1 MVVLD
6 PERSG
11 GALLGE
17 MHALIGQAL
26 HCVAYVTNGAVRD
39 VAAVEAMGFQLFAG
53 RVEVSHK
60 YAHISEYG
68 RPVEI
73 DGLTI
78 APGDLLHCDRHGV
91 QSIPISV
98 AHQIPDMAAE
108 LGREEDELRKLC
120 RSPRFSLQSLEEKLQ
135 EIPGGGYEVTL
146 NGS

>member
-39 VAAVEAMGFQLFAG
+39 LPAVEAMGFQLFAG

-60 YAHISEYG
+60 YAHISEFG
-68 RPVEI
+68 RPVQI

-78 APGDLLHCDRHGV
+78 SPGDLLHGDRHGV
-91 QSIPISV
+91 HAIPIPF
-98 AHQIPDMAAE
+98 ARKIPDMVAE
-108 LGREEDELRKLC
+108 LRREEDELRKLC
-120 RSPRFSLQSLEEKLQ
+120 LSPGFSLDKLERKLQ
-135 EIPGGGYEVTL
+135 KIPGGGYEVAL